1 MDYKDYIF
9 VSGDSLYGLH
19 GGQLEIVSI
28 EFQNEVVN
36 GQVVKLVV
44 ITFTDHDVQI
54 KEDAPVDGV
63 YYKLRFPIHNL

>member
-28 EFQNEVVN
+28 DFENEVVN
-36 GQVVKLVV
+36 GKVIKQAV

-54 KEDAPVDGV
+54 LKDAPVGGI
-63 YYKLRFPIHNL
+63 YYQLRFPIHNL